1 MTEQVIRFDIVAVVL
16 GESGVE
22 VEVEVEVGTV
32 SLFQF
37 TRATFFCQTSLLSF
51 FFTKLQ
57 KLICSINSVLC
68 TVYLLNNA
76 VIIRTIY
83 FVELYRWQNDAFV
96 LFYIYVLILRVDLLI
111 VDGSG
116 ADSNG
121 EGEDEDEDDQ
131 KRRGGR
137 ASKEG
142 TFTILSVTT
151 LAATVNALVVIL
163 EKVSDD

>member
-1 MTEQVIRFDIVAVVL
+1 MT
-16 GESGVE
+16 
-22 VEVEVEVGTV
+22 
-32 SLFQF
+32 
-37 TRATFFCQTSLLSF
+37 LLS
-51 FFTKLQ
+51 
-57 KLICSINSVLC
+57 CSIFMFLSSVL
-68 TVYLLNNA
+68 
-76 VIIRTIY
+76 I
-83 FVELYRWQNDAFV
+83 F
-96 LFYIYVLILRVDLLI
+96 LI

>member
-1 MTEQVIRFDIVAVVL
+1 MIV
-16 GESGVE
+16 
-22 VEVEVEVGTV
+22 
-32 SLFQF
+32 
-37 TRATFFCQTSLLSF
+37 
-51 FFTKLQ
+51 
-57 KLICSINSVLC
+57 
-68 TVYLLNNA
+68 
-76 VIIRTIY
+76 RTIY
-83 FVELYRWQNDAFV
+83 FVGLYRWQNDAFV